1 MVRRLW
7 VAMTIFTFIIT
18 AFTLGLYTF
27 WMSASSPLSIENAN
41 SIQVD
46 KKQYHAWDRISYT
59 LSYCKKHDIQWTI
72 SRALVN
78 AIRINYTEF
87 VSSLSSW
94 CGIIVVNDMVIP
106 EFIDGGIYH
115 IETTIRYVLNPVK
128 TVYNRWN
135 SVEFM
140 IVEEDL

>member
-1 MVRRLW
+1 
-7 VAMTIFTFIIT
+7 
-18 AFTLGLYTF
+18 
-27 WMSASSPLSIENAN
+27 
-41 SIQVD
+41 
-46 KKQYHAWDRISYT
+46 
-59 LSYCKKHDIQWTI
+59 
-72 SRALVN
+72 
-78 AIRINYTEF
+78 
-87 VSSLSSW
+87 
-94 CGIIVVNDMVIP
+94 MVIP